1 MFFFPQSYSMSQML
15 LGGKGEVSWE
25 PLFNKVQYNKPL
37 YCQPL
42 PSSPRGACESRV
54 KNEIDF
60 CLWVLK
66 LSSSLSNVLRAS
78 WEIWGGG
85 DEFLF
90 VCLLYTFFFPPLT
103 KKWNENV
110 DLDCQEESARTF
122 PLVSCAEQHLTIRWN
137 HNESSLTL
145 WWELQPVRGE
155 PGLFRPMTGETAISR
170 SIWEEW

>member
-78 WEIWGGG
+78 WEIWGVGG
-85 DEFLF
+85 GWVF
-90 VCLLYTFFFPPLT
+90 VCLFALYFFFSPPD
-103 KKWNENV
+103 KKMKWECRPWLSRRKCSYFPVSFLCRTTSYNTV
-110 DLDCQEESARTF
+110 ESQWIKSNFVMRATASQGWTWPF
-122 PLVSCAEQHLTIRWN
+122 SPN
-137 HNESSLTL
+137 D
-145 WWELQPVRGE
+145 RGD
-155 PGLFRPMTGETAISR
+155 SH
-170 SIWEEW
+170 